1 MSNVEEY
8 NMKLE
13 VITAITDDQIKTPNQ
28 IPVGI
33 YIQEAETLYKW
44 CQDDKEELTA
54 KGLDWAVV
62 EDLPIRCGAFS
73 EAESKWSRVQVL
85 RSEDEKIWM
94 RETHDGYDLRNV
106 LVHHFRYAF
115 RDDPSLM
122 ESVKE
127 IADRITHDG
136 MIQGLRDLSVLGINN
151 MDLLTKIGFD
161 LTLLDLAAKKAKE
174 LDAKYAAAS
183 FDRED
188 YLEAK
193 KIRHQAFTHLKEA
206 VDMIRQCGQFVF
218 WRNDARLKGYRSDHL
233 RMKRMRW
240 KRRHNAPVPETEPGT
255 GFEMVQIDI

>member
-1 MSNVEEY
+1 MSYIEDY
-8 NMKLE
+8 NIKIK
-13 VITAITDDQIKTPNQ
+13 VIKTITDDQIKTPNS
-28 IPVGI
+28 IPLGI
-33 YIQEAETLYKW
+33 YIQEAEHLEKW

-62 EDLPIRCGAFS
+62 EDLPIRCGALT
-73 EAESKWSRVQVL
+73 EAETNWHRVQFL

-94 RETHDGYDLRNV
+94 RETPDAYDLRNV

-151 MDLLTKIGFD
+151 RDLLTKIGFD
-161 LTLLDLAAKKAKE
+161 LTLLDLAAKKAEE

-183 FDRED
+183 WDREY

-193 KIRHQAFTHLKEA
+193 KIRNQAFTHLKEA
-206 VDMIRQCGQFVF
+206 VDFIREYGRYVF
-218 WRNDARLKGYRSDHL
+218 WRNAYRLKGYRSNYL
-233 RMKRMRW
+233 RRIRLRNT
-240 KRRHNAPVPETEPGT
+240 RRKTLPLNVRSLESENPDLN
-255 GFEMVQIDI
+255 Q